1 MLRGLHRLGLGTG
14 VQQST
19 VLPDVSVNVTSS
31 AAAEGGDGSGRDT
44 SLLKQPIGRR
54 EGALALTATVEA
66 LRAVQGDGR
75 EVEAGEELRPFYEL
89 AQRCRRSNM
98 PDMVLE
104 VSRKAGRK
112 AAMRP
117 QQACCR
123 LAH

>member
-1 MLRGLHRLGLGTG
+1 M
-14 VQQST
+14 
-19 VLPDVSVNVTSS
+19 SVNVTSS
-31 AAAEGGDGSGRDT
+31 AAAEGGDGSSRDT

-54 EGALALTATVEA
+54 EAALALTATVEA

-104 VSRKAGRK
+104 VSRHAGSTSAPTKAGLPWAGQLILGPYVCVDR
-112 AAMRP
+112 
-117 QQACCR
+117 C
-123 LAH
+123 